1 MDSPLVS
8 ICMPA
13 YNVGS
18 YISESIKSVI
28 DQTYKNWE
36 LIIVDDGSIDNT
48 LAIANKYASEQIR
61 IISQKNKGAS
71 AARNNAFLNS
81 TGTYIKFIDAD
92 DLINP
97 GMLESQVTLAL
108 HNNDCLITSKW
119 GRFTNN
125 DVSTFKLS
133 PEECWQTLPSQ
144 QWLCMSWKTG
154 RPMTQCAMFLLPRP
168 IVEKAGLWDETL
180 SLIDDFDFFT
190 RVILNSKKIIFD
202 DSSIL
207 YYRSGNGSLSN
218 LATDAGIRSAFKSI
232 DQATKCLLQ
241 YDVKPEALIACA
253 NVWQQFIYDM
263 YPRFPEYIA
272 IAEKTVKELKGS
284 DLPFQSGGYTKVLTK
299 IIGWKASKKI
309 KHIFSALKNG

>member
-36 LIIVDDGSIDNT
+36 LIIVDDGSTDNT

-61 IISQKNKGAS
+61 VISQKNKGAS
-71 AARNNAFLNS
+71 AARNNAFSNS

-92 DLINP
+92 DLINSE
-97 GMLESQVTLAL
+97 MLESQVALAL
-108 HNNDCLITSKW
+108 NNHDCLITSKW
-119 GRFTNN
+119 GRFNNN
-125 DVSTFKLS
+125 DTSTFKLN

-144 QWLCMSWKTG
+144 QWLSMSWKNG
-154 RPMTQCAMFLLPRP
+154 RSMTQCAMFLLPRS

-202 DSSIL
+202 DSSTL

-218 LATDAGIRSAFKSI
+218 LASDAGIRSAFKSI
-232 DQATKCLLQ
+232 DQATKYFLQ
-241 YDVKPEALIACA
+241 YNVSPEALTLCA

-263 YPRFPEYIA
+263 YPRFPEYIT
-272 IAEKTVKELKGS
+272 IAEKNIKELKGS
-284 DLPFQSGGYTKVLTK
+284 YLPFPSGGYTKLLSK
-299 IIGWKASKKI
+299 IIGWKACKKLKYTISKI
-309 KHIFSALKNG
+309 IR